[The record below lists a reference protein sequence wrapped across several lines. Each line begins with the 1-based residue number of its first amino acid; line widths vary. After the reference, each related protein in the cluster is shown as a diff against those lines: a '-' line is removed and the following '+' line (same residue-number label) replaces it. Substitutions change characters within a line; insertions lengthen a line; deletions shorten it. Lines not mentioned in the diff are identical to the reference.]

1 MIFEPAPVSE
11 APRRRKPRFA
21 VHVKR
26 VHRLTPRMV
35 RVTFT
40 GEELAAFEWNGPAA
54 HIKLIF
60 ADSNDQSARGS
71 GAEPA
76 ARPIMRTYTPRRFDA
91 AARELDVEFVIHGE
105 GPASAWAERAEV
117 GQRLTIAGPGRS
129 YSVDSEADWYVLA
142 GDDTAIP
149 AICTILDALPASV
162 KALALIEVVDGAEEH
177 ALETRSANTELR
189 WLRRGPDPRNA
200 GRELEAALRHVELP
214 PGSGRIYVACEA
226 EAMRRIR
233 RHLLH
238 ERQFPRDRLVT
249 RGYWRLG
256 ETDHPDRDY
265 GEDIA

>member
-1 MIFEPAPVSE
+1 MSE
-11 APRRRKPRFA
+11 SVPTDPTRARKPRFA
-21 VHVKR
+21 VHVRR
-26 VHRLTPRMV
+26 VRRLTPRMV

-40 GEELAAFEWNGPAA
+40 GDELSGFGWNGPAA

-60 ADSNDQSARGS
+60 ENAG
-71 GAEPA
+71 GGPHGPG
-76 ARPIMRTYTPRRFDA
+76 ARPPMRTYTPRRFDP

-105 GPASAWAERAEV
+105 GPASAWAAQAAA

-129 YSVDSEADWYVLA
+129 YAVDPQADWYVLA

-162 KALALIEVVDGAEEH
+162 KALALIEVVDAAEEH
-177 ALETRSANTELR
+177 ALETRSANTEIR
-189 WLRRGPDPRNA
+189 WLQRGADPRNA
-200 GRELEAALRHVELP
+200 GRELETAVRRMELP
-214 PGSGRIYVACEA
+214 SGAGRIYVACEA
-226 EAMRRIR
+226 DAMRRIR
-233 RHLLH
+233 RHLIS
-238 ERQFPRDRLVT
+238 ERAFPRDRLVT